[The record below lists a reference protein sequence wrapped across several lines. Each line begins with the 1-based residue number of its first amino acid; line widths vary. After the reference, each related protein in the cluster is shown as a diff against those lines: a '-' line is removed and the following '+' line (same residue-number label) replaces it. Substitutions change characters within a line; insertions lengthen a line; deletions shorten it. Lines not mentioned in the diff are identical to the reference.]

1 MIQGVTDEVLTFV
14 EGSVGRIRLNRPRP
28 IHALTRGMCLAM
40 TEALVAWR
48 TDPAVEAVL
57 LDHQPAPDGDPK
69 LSRGFCAGG
78 DVRAVAESG
87 RTDGV
92 AARAFF
98 ADEYRLNHLMFTFA
112 KPIVSFMDGIVMG
125 GGVGIA
131 LPCRYRVATERTVFA
146 MPEATIGLF
155 PDVGGGWYLSRLP
168 GRIGQYLALTAA
180 RLDGADCAA
189 LGLATHYLPL
199 DALDTVKAA
208 VAADPRHVAAILDQ
222 AAVSPPQAAIRAQQA
237 DIDRLFAS
245 DQLEEIFATLAADS
259 GEWAAQVLEGLRTK
273 SPQTC
278 KVALR
283 QLRTERTMT
292 NFADAMRLEYGLAAH
307 ICQRHDFLEGVRAL
321 LIDRDN
327 APRWDPATPE
337 GVTDHMLDTI
347 FAPLP
352 EDQAWEPLRL

>member
-1 MIQGVTDEVLTFV
+1 VTEEVLTFV
-14 EGSVGRIRLNRPRP
+14 DGSVGRIRLNRPKP
-28 IHALTRGMCLAM
+28 IHALTRAMCLKM

-48 TDPAVEAVL
+48 ADPAVEVIL
-57 LDHQPAPDGDPK
+57 LDHLPAADGDPR

-78 DVRAVAESG
+78 DVLAVAESG
-87 RTDGV
+87 RGNGE

-112 KPIVSFMDGIVMG
+112 KPIVSFLDGIVMG
-125 GGVGIA
+125 GGVGIG

-168 GRIGQYLALTAA
+168 GRIGAYLALTAA
-180 RLDGADCAA
+180 RIDGAECTA
-189 LGLATHYLPL
+189 LGLATHYIPS
-199 DALDTVKAA
+199 DALDGVKAA
-208 VAADPRHVAAILDQ
+208 ILGDPRKLVAILDAAAIAPPPAAILDRQ
-222 AAVSPPQAAIRAQQA
+222 TE
-237 DIDRLFAS
+237 IDRLFAS
-245 DQLEEIFATLAADS
+245 GKLEEIFAALESDD
-259 GEWAAQVLEGLRTK
+259 GEWAAEVLAGLRTK

-283 QLRTERTMT
+283 QLIIERDFTD
-292 NFADAMRLEYGLAAH
+292 FADAMRVEYGLAAH

-337 GVTDHMLDTI
+337 GVTDHMIDII
-347 FAPLP
+347 FAPLRD
-352 EDQAWEPLRL
+352 EEAWAPLRL